1 MPNAMCRPALGRP
14 TNLPGFLAGGFS
26 SSSLE
31 LSLLLVDG
39 FLFAWAP
46 FGTSFLFLAAGDLRA
61 QGLSEALRGAGRAE
75 GHRVPRALT
84 AASRRRCPG
93 GRPRWGPAP
102 SKAREA
108 ALASVHQSVG
118 RSVSQS
124 ANPRPA
130 PPRPGPPLP
139 AHRRRLLGEGARCA
153 LAAALAQEREHE
165 GEQVAGHGPPLRHD
179 AHADTCRARTRQRL
193 RAYVSTYV
201 RTCMRAHRRGPAP
214 TALEAPVP
222 RRFVV

>member
-118 RSVSQS
+118 RSVSQRT
-124 ANPRPA
+124 PVPL
-130 PPRPGPPLP
+130 RPGPSRPSPLT
-139 AHRRRLLGEGARCA
+139 
-153 LAAALAQEREHE
+153 AAASLAKARAAPWQ
-165 GEQVAGHGPPLRHD
+165 PLSRRN
-179 AHADTCRARTRQRL
+179 ASTRGNRSLGTGRRSAMMPTPTRAARARANACVLT
-193 RAYVSTYV
+193 
-201 RTCMRAHRRGPAP
+201 
-214 TALEAPVP
+214 
-222 RRFVV
+222 